1 MPQSQHFES
10 TAANATKVSQTPI
23 QYRTIPAGLEELED
37 GSRDRRIDFFRG
49 LALYMIFVDHVI
61 GDPLSKFTF
70 RSIGFSD
77 ASEIFVFISGL
88 ACGIAYSRSAR
99 QSLSALFSSIAKRA
113 GRIYIYYALSS
124 GAIILLMTAA
134 AVFLKIDYEVLAGA
148 LSLGLEQHL
157 TIWSALLLISPPPG
171 SSILLLYIVLTL
183 VNVPAFMIAGERHCV
198 LVLATSALIWA
209 GSQVFSGF
217 LALSFDFF
225 NLFAWQFLFSIGI
238 FVGVKWNSNQPI
250 LPSLAQLGWVV
261 VMAWTIVISAFLYRL
276 VSSRSGLDVAWLRI
290 APGTWDDMKA
300 NLSAIRLLHFLSVA
314 FLVAIY
320 FRRDSAL
327 FKWSIS
333 MPVINAGRHSL
344 QVFSLIVVLDTVVNI
359 VVLVGS
365 PSLLSRLLMDSIAFL
380 FMALLAIALV
390 HRRTVRVTQR

>member
-1 MPQSQHFES
+1 M
-10 TAANATKVSQTPI
+10 TVSHTPI

-70 RSIGFSD
+70 QSIGFSD
-77 ASEIFVFISGL
+77 AAEIFVFISGL

-113 GRIYIYYALSS
+113 GRIYIYYAVSS
-124 GAIILLMTAA
+124 GAIILLITAA
-134 AVFLKIDYEVLAGA
+134 AVFLKIDYEVLAG
-148 LSLGLEQHL
+148 SLGIPDL
-157 TIWSALLLISPPPG
+157 TIWSALLLISPASG
-171 SSILLLYIVLTL
+171 DLSNILLLYIVLTL

-209 GSQVFSGF
+209 ASQVFSDF
-217 LALSFDFF
+217 LAPLTHPWLLVGF
-225 NLFAWQFLFSIGI
+225 NPFAWQFLFSIGI
-238 FVGVKWNSNQPI
+238 FVGVKWDSKQPI
-250 LPSLAQLGWVV
+250 LPSIAQLRWVV

-290 APGTWDDMKA
+290 APSTWLDMKA
-300 NLSAIRLLHFLSVA
+300 NLSAMRLLHFLSVA

-320 FRRDSAL
+320 LRRDSAF

-333 MPVINAGRHSL
+333 MPVIKAGRRSL
-344 QVFSLIVVLDTVVNI
+344 ELFSLTVVLDTVENI
-359 VVLVGS
+359 VVLVGG
-365 PSLLSRLLMDSIAFL
+365 PSLLGRLVMDSTAFL
-380 FMALLAIALV
+380 SMALLAIALV